1 MESIKEK
8 LKNKWAKL
16 IVIIVLLF
24 LMKDTIYLF
33 QLDSISEKFVGESIS
48 FKIGVILRLISKP
61 ILDLTILYA
70 LLFKIKIADNK

>member
-1 MESIKEK
+1 MKTIKEK
-8 LKNKWAKL
+8 LKIKWIKL

-24 LMKDTIYLF
+24 LIKGTIYLF
-33 QLDSISEKFVGESIS
+33 QLDSISEKFVGESTS
-48 FKIGVILRLISKP
+48 FVIGVILRLISKP